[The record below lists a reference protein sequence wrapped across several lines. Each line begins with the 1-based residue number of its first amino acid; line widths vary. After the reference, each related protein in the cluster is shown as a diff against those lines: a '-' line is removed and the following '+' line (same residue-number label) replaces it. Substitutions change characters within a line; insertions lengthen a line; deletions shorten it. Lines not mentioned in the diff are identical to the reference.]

1 MFFRKKQKRKKRRH
15 RKATR
20 HVSRRRYTRRSF
32 LIFPGVRININR
44 RGFSLTFGFKN
55 ANATFDPCRKVITQ
69 TFRFFL
75 PGLNYSVTRKISGSH
90 KKPQRRR

>member
-20 HVSRRRYTRRSF
+20 HVSRRRCTRRSF
-32 LIFPGVRININR
+32 MIFPGVRINLNR
-44 RGFSLTFGFKN
+44 SGFSLTFGWKN
-55 ANATFDPCRKVITQ
+55 AQATFDPFHKVITQ

-75 PGLNYSVTRKISGSH
+75 PGISYSVTRKISGSNH
-90 KKPQRRR
+90 KRRRR